1 VNFTKH
7 ARAIIPAFAFV
18 AGTPS
23 AWSAI
28 TLAADEAPV
37 DPPWTQ
43 PANFSWVREKGSTT
57 ATADLVLRYRSEVQ
71 RSANE
76 GFASQGSYGF
86 GVYLHRDNAA
96 GAVKNDRGLQA
107 SYSGLLVPDWGNAG
121 PVGSLG
127 YSLKA
132 STGKGLV
139 DVDQPSGSKIQVDKT
154 KNRIVFSLGGFL
166 QPKMSGAPMVGRVP
180 AVLFLDGGPSLYF
193 DESRGQGVMGTGHVT
208 GASFKLAVNYAPLGL
223 EPKAVGGLALVP
235 TMRLAAQTQRDLDA
249 AGSRMKKTRNLYSLE
264 LNLLFAQPDTATN
277 KLIPS
282 LQLSRSVGA
291 DLLTGRADTA
301 KTELS
306 FGLTF

>member
-1 VNFTKH
+1 MNFAKH
-7 ARAIIPAFAFV
+7 PRIIGSALVFA
-18 AGTPS
+18 ACASP

-28 TLAADEAPV
+28 TLAADEAPI

-43 PANFSWVREKGSTT
+43 PANFAWVREKGSTT

-71 RSANE
+71 RSANA

-96 GAVKNDRGLQA
+96 DAVKNDRGVQA

-127 YSLKA
+127 YSLKG
-132 STGKGLV
+132 SIGKGLV

-154 KNRIVFSLGGFL
+154 KNRVLLSLGGYL
-166 QPKMSGAPMVGRVP
+166 QPRISGDPVVGRLP
-180 AVLFLDGGPSLYF
+180 AIFFFDGGPSVYF
-193 DESRGQGVMGTGHVT
+193 DESRGEGVLGTGRVT

-223 EPKAVGGLALVP
+223 EPVAVGGLAVVP
-235 TMRLAAQTQRDLDA
+235 TMRLAAQTQHDLSA
-249 AGSRMKKTRNLYSLE
+249 AGSRIKKTRNLYSLE

-291 DLLTGRADTA
+291 DLLTGRAQTA
-301 KTELS
+301 KTELT